1 MYVKLSKVV
10 NTERTL
16 RFHSF
21 STYAKFSE
29 KLTFLPPE
37 MHTCVSSNWYH
48 VSYYL
53 LTGALSILKIGN
65 YWQTGELDDEKL
77 RWRRKQTIFFNWARW
92 VYFTT
97 LLFWHGLN
105 TFLNFNWATHLWSQK
120 RTWVFKNFLECFF
133 SNLDDLSF
141 LVNGWVNA
149 QC

>member
-53 LTGALSILKIGN
+53 LTGALSILEIGN
-65 YWQTGELDDEKL
+65 YWQTGELDDEEL
-77 RWRRKQTIFFNWARW
+77 RWRRNKPFFLTEPVEFIYYTAVLTWPEYIFKF
-92 VYFTT
+92 
-97 LLFWHGLN
+97 
-105 TFLNFNWATHLWSQK
+105 
-120 RTWVFKNFLECFF
+120 
-133 SNLDDLSF
+133 
-141 LVNGWVNA
+141 
-149 QC
+149 

>member
-1 MYVKLSKVV
+1 MIVFIFLMNLLALSILMLCCRCLICTNFLSLIWNFENFFCKLPLYVFSKFLVSNFFSTTKMYVKLSKVV

-48 VSYYL
+48 ASYYL

-65 YWQTGELDDEKL
+65 YWQTRELDDEKL
-77 RWRRKQTIFFNWARW
+77 RWRRK
-92 VYFTT
+92 
-97 LLFWHGLN
+97 
-105 TFLNFNWATHLWSQK
+105 
-120 RTWVFKNFLECFF
+120 
-133 SNLDDLSF
+133 
-141 LVNGWVNA
+141 
-149 QC
+149 